1 VHRDKVSRAQ
11 KLWRFRKFSEDMASV
26 ALQSAIKLTNDAV
39 GERKRASERVEAA
52 TRWKGVVDDDAH
64 LRLEVYELALEMED
78 VAMSAERDAK
88 DRERSLEEKQDE
100 ATGRYCEAMNA
111 SKIVDRRRKQLT
123 GEHEA
128 RRERSE
134 GDAVSDL
141 QLSRSIRTDD

>member
-1 VHRDKVSRAQ
+1 MHKDKISRAQ

-26 ALQSAIKLTNDAV
+26 ALQSAIKLTNEAV

-52 TRWKGVVDDDAH
+52 ARWKGLVDDDAH
-64 LRLEVYELALEMED
+64 LRLEVYKSALEMEG
-78 VAMSAERDAK
+78 VAMSAERDAM
-88 DRERSLEEKQDE
+88 DRELSLEEKRNE
-100 ATGRYCEAMNA
+100 ATGRYCEATNA
-111 SKIVDRRRKQLT
+111 SEIVDRRRKQLT

-141 QLSRSIRTDD
+141 RLSRSIRTDD